1 MPNCRALLTGQQVI
15 NSADVTQDL
24 NAKEVLKRAHAG
36 TEESAR
42 FTCAI
47 ACAVIDL
54 GLQPREPSLG
64 FGFQLAPV
72 TFTALGSAIAVVK
85 KSSSLAASK
94 IPRIIDSLNLQHFFS
109 YTTDVNSEKQ
119 LTMHIAHV
127 LPHAD
132 ASVRSLLPDVA
143 WRGKGVSSAAAKLA
157 TGHMQSP
164 IAPQKPQNLAGPQS
178 QATKVPLPLYTSTGA
193 DSLHAGEQP
202 RDCTRSAQPGNAR
215 VPSLQVQANAMPHC
229 CNPHCFQSMAATLM
243 LTEFRGSHMVAG
255 MSSGL
260 CNSCAISPHIVNPSK
275 W

>member
-15 NSADVTQDL
+15 NSAHVTQDL
-24 NAKEVLKRAHAG
+24 NAKEVLKRAIQAAHAG

-157 TGHMQSP
+157 TGHMQSTCRALLP
-164 IAPQKPQNLAGPQS
+164 PRNLR
-178 QATKVPLPLYTSTGA
+178 T
-193 DSLHAGEQP
+193 
-202 RDCTRSAQPGNAR
+202 
-215 VPSLQVQANAMPHC
+215 
-229 CNPHCFQSMAATLM
+229 
-243 LTEFRGSHMVAG
+243 
-255 MSSGL
+255 
-260 CNSCAISPHIVNPSK
+260 
-275 W
+275 